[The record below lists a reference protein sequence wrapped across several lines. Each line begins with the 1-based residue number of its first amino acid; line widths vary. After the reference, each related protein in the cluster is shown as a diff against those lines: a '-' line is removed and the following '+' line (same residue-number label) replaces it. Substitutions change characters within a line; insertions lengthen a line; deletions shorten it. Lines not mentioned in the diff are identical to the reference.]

1 MCRFPCP
8 CSILP
13 SSHIHPNAR
22 SVTTHRLSSMC
33 YRVPL
38 HTYTYAELCTHITS
52 SFSHSTP
59 THPLL
64 PSLMYQC
71 VYKAVFLS
79 ASSSVCSALSVSI
92 SIHLSLSFFFLF
104 EALWFEQRQS
114 SERQVSS
121 LFTAESSSILR
132 ALLIFGSL

>member
-1 MCRFPCP
+1 MCKFPCP

-13 SSHIHPNAR
+13 PSF
-22 SVTTHRLSSMC
+22 TQMLGLSPPTGFLSMC

-38 HTYTYAELCTHITS
+38 HTYTYAKLCTHITS

-64 PSLMYQC
+64 PSLMCQC

-92 SIHLSLSFFFLF
+92 SIHLSLSFFSSLRPCGLSRGR
-104 EALWFEQRQS
+104 APNVRLAASSLQSRHLS
-114 SERQVSS
+114 SE
-121 LFTAESSSILR
+121 LY
-132 ALLIFGSL
+132 